1 MDAAIHRRADAD
13 LHGMARIDEA
23 FPDRVVER
31 RAMPKALAIALRPG
45 VDMRV
50 EMNERQGPTS
60 RGQRAQQPERDGVI
74 AAERDQMVERPRL
87 RLDRRERTGDVAVG
101 NRKIAD
107 IGDVLS
113 GRRRPGDRVVAID
126 QHAARLADRRR
137 PKPGAGPV
145 RGAEIEGDAGDAN
158 RRSGI
163 IALDPEKA
171 RPHGKSRGCCHA
183 FHIGIAA

>member
-1 MDAAIHRRADAD
+1 MSWRGPNVFVGYWNDATATRNALTADGW
-13 LHGMARIDEA
+13 L
-23 FPDRVVER
+23 
-31 RAMPKALAIALRPG
+31 
-45 VDMRV
+45 
-50 EMNERQGPTS
+50 
-60 RGQRAQQPERDGVI
+60 
-74 AAERDQMVERPRL
+74 
-87 RLDRRERTGDVAVG
+87 RTGDVAVG

-137 PKPGAGPV
+137 PEAGAGPV
-145 RGAEIEGDAGDAN
+145 RGPEIEGDPGDAN
-158 RRSGI
+158 RRRGI